1 MQRTNTSEP
10 QCRRRVRR
18 PWDIQR
24 LFEFPS
30 SQCIVVHGLQGR
42 EREPCKEKGLPSLLL
57 ASWCNRRILLK
68 CRSEDWGAV
77 LSYTDVQLNS
87 LRKLLGGRTTLKRKK
102 KFFVFFNLIVV
113 RTWRPDLLTSSE
125 RYSMAFYLRGRATC
139 SSHPLP
145 VVLLLFLLGW
155 PELPPESFAEE
166 MRDRRGE

>member
-1 MQRTNTSEP
+1 MAFRDVRGSP
-10 QCRRRVRR
+10 VRR
-18 PWDIQR
+18 KG
-24 LFEFPS
+24 FPAS
-30 SQCIVVHGLQGR
+30 S
-42 EREPCKEKGLPSLLL
+42 SLLG
-57 ASWCNRRILLK
+57 ATEGSFPNADLK
-68 CRSEDWGAV
+68 TGELFSVTPTSSSIAWENFWEEE
-77 LSYTDVQLNS
+77 QLW
-87 LRKLLGGRTTLKRKK
+87 KEKK

-166 MRDRRGE
+166 MRDRRGEWAEEPLLNLNFLPLDGQLEIS